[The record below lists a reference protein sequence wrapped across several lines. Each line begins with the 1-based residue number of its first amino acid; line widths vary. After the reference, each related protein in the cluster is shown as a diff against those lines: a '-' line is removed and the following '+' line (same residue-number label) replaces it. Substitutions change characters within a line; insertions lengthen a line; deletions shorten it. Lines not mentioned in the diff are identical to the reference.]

1 MKNSGCAR
9 LTPRRKVIAPF
20 VNDYPYCPQ
29 KFLSPDDGI
38 LPDMQNRKNGV
49 YELKEKMNHG
59 EGA

>member
-9 LTPRRKVIAPF
+9 LTPRWKVISAI
-20 VNDYPYCPQ
+20 VRVCPYCPQ
-29 KFLSPDDGI
+29 KFLSHDDGI